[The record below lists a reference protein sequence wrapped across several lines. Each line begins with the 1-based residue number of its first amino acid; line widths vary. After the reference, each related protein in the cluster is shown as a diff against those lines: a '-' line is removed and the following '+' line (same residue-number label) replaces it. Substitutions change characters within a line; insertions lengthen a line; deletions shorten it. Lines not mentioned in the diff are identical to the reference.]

1 MATVNLNN
9 LFKKPVN
16 PNSSIKYVY
25 QDFNTMSMET
35 LYSNNIAAQK
45 VKTDLNVSYDINA
58 VKNSV
63 ANILS
68 TKKSEKILSPEFG
81 LRLEDYL
88 FEPVTDT
95 TASAIAADITN
106 TLTTF
111 EPRVQLVN
119 LQVIPYP
126 DQYLYQINM
135 GLRVPNLKQSLSL
148 QGLLQGDQFTIL

>member
-126 DQYLYQINM
+126 DQYQYQINM